1 MTATKLDF
9 NIRKDKSHSKNVVT
23 ERKRETEREEGWMDR
38 SLRCRINRLG
48 WPDKGDEFRLTPRFP
63 AQVTWKMMVPLIKIG
78 GLGRETDVG
87 LIDGKEWISFQ
98 THRTLRYSWHNHIK
112 ISSRQLDTHFWKAVK
127 GFSGGLPFIIILY
140 LQLYFTWQC
149 TWNIKFL
156 QI

>member
-1 MTATKLDF
+1 
-9 NIRKDKSHSKNVVT
+9 
-23 ERKRETEREEGWMDR
+23 
-38 SLRCRINRLG
+38 
-48 WPDKGDEFRLTPRFP
+48 
-63 AQVTWKMMVPLIKIG
+63 MMVPLIKIG

-149 TWNIKFL
+149 TWNITHSNSSTEMCVASVCTVHMIAFL
-156 QI
+156 SLWKADVKSMQHLQTYGILKSRNYD